1 MVSLLIIILIANHIS
16 KPLEKLGDYA
26 ENSLENGSYKKV
38 NNIQAWYLEARQ
50 LKAALVKSFA
60 LWEDKVNYFIYQSTT
75 DPLTGL
81 ANRRF
86 MNEKIQK

>member
-1 MVSLLIIILIANHIS
+1 M
-16 KPLEKLGDYA
+16 EKLGDYA

-38 NNIQAWYLEARQ
+38 KNIQAWYLEARQ

-86 MNEKIQK
+86 MNE